1 MRLDLSEV
9 VFIAKPCAFNRNECI
24 VGRSG
29 GFGEMVVSL
38 SWGAGNAFFR
48 FLDDC
53 AQLVLTDFFYSLEQT
68 FQCSVVEG
76 VKVCLS

>member
-24 VGRSG
+24 EGHGDSGRRSYL
-29 GFGEMVVSL
+29 L
-38 SWGAGNAFFR
+38 SWGAGNAFFL

-53 AQLVLTDFFYSLEQT
+53 AQLVLTDFYSLEQT